1 MEFNPLHNF
10 ISPVTGR
17 LPIQKDYVLVG
28 DHQGFSIPSP
38 ILIDIRLD
46 ILQLKKDVD
55 DIIPFP
61 IDASF
66 IIKAPDVRIPN
77 AQALNTLSNG
87 IMVNNLGA
95 IETTETININN
106 LPPLGLTSVPNP
118 FTGGF
123 VGKVWEGNAVG
134 RPEQSNIVGEMF
146 TDIVALNARFLLGE
160 FVMGDALVQ
169 ATYPKAQFLINLEDG
184 ILKKTGKVLEHA
196 VSGTDYVDAFSNPIE
211 RILPVWQV
219 NNSKLLVNT
228 GVSIDGQNRISG
240 IDTVNTQFVIAS
252 DQITSNT
259 SIFGLNDVGT
269 REVKIYD
276 YWNGAGRLTKS
287 VNLKGPGQLN
297 SNLTWIMPSAVSTTG
312 QALLDIGNNLVGERL
327 LGFSNISPTDASYI
341 LNKPH
346 EHLTNAQAISEL
358 AGGILKGATGTGTI
372 SIASGG
378 KVPVTNDYV
387 RPIDLQEE
395 ILETRAFST
404 AEATAA
410 ELSAVVTS
418 TAYFNTQM
426 LPYSLIPAITAGI
439 SISGAITATTAL
451 ATSAQSSA
459 NDANSRISNLS
470 AIIDD
475 KIGSKL
481 DYITTGDNTNFPIRF
496 TRALHVDNNYDS
508 FIREYGTYGYLN
520 PGGRTGVA
528 SDGPTYDIKCNN
540 RIRASEVNVW
550 SSKNIKNILA
560 RGQII
565 QNEAANLIQ
574 TLPTVKYNYKNPS
587 LDGKGNY
594 YGMISEEIKDYLPDY
609 VTSEENKFAPNIMK
623 QATAT
628 LLDYNTIGIIIEN
641 AERDYP
647 DIIDKKIQII
657 AVKNACQGTVLSI
670 LGNTIT
676 VKTDFALQLSEKTI
690 DVFVY
695 GTYEDCPTIAKMHL
709 FDMALCA
716 LQNCLS
722 RIQQLENKV

>member
-1 MEFNPLHNF
+1 MFFNPLDNF

-87 IMVNNLGA
+87 IMFNNLGA
-95 IETTETININN
+95 IETTETIDINN

-134 RPEQSNIVGEMF
+134 RPKQSSIVGEMF
-146 TDIVALNARFLLGE
+146 ADIIALNARFLLGE
-160 FVMGDALVQ
+160 FIMGDAVIQ
-169 ATYPKAQFLINLEDG
+169 ATYPKSQFLINLADG
-184 ILKKTGKVLEHA
+184 MLKKTGKTLQHA
-196 VSGTDYVDAFSNPIE
+196 VSGTDYVDTLDNPIE
-211 RILPVWQV
+211 RIISVWKS
-219 NNSKLLVNT
+219 NNSKILHNT
-228 GVSIDGQNRISG
+228 GVSIDEQNRISG
-240 IDTVNTQFVIAS
+240 IDTVNTKFVIAS

-259 SIFGLNDVGT
+259 SIFGLNNVGT
-269 REVKIYD
+269 RELKIYD

-287 VNLKGPGQLN
+287 VNFKGPDQLN

-378 KVPVTNDYV
+378 KVPVINDYV

-410 ELSAVVTS
+410 ELAAVGTS
-418 TAYFNTQM
+418 TAYFNAQM
-426 LPYSLIPAITAGI
+426 LPFSIAPLTGVAIT
-439 SISGAITATTAL
+439 TAFTTAI
-451 ATSAQSSA
+451 ATSALV
-459 NDANSRISNLS
+459 I
-470 AIIDD
+470 
-475 KIGSKL
+475 
-481 DYITTGDNTNFPIRF
+481 
-496 TRALHVDNNYDS
+496 
-508 FIREYGTYGYLN
+508 
-520 PGGRTGVA
+520 
-528 SDGPTYDIKCNN
+528 NN
-540 RIRASEVNVW
+540 RISSLKVKLIGDVTSNSLLSGDIETLYKENSEF
-550 SSKNIKNILA
+550 
-560 RGQII
+560 
-565 QNEAANLIQ
+565 
-574 TLPTVKYNYKNPS
+574 
-587 LDGKGNY
+587 KG
-594 YGMISEEIKDYLPDY
+594 DYLKIPSELRIKETENIPD
-609 VTSEENKFAPNIMK
+609 E
-623 QATAT
+623 
-628 LLDYNTIGIIIEN
+628 DGIFMQ
-641 AERDYP
+641 
-647 DIIDKKIQII
+647 K
-657 AVKNACQGTVLSI
+657 
-670 LGNTIT
+670 
-676 VKTDFALQLSEKTI
+676 
-690 DVFVY
+690 VY
-695 GTYEDCPTIAKMHL
+695 TNY
-709 FDMALCA
+709 
-716 LQNCLS
+716 
-722 RIQQLENKV
+722 